1 MNLYNLIFWIGN
13 LQWEE
18 EGAWGQLQQTV
29 WGAEGEVEKRP
40 DGDSGSIWWQPF
52 GNNFKVGQLGLG
64 LKLLDLWFNRV
75 LNKSKLGTL
84 HTSVISWK
92 WNLLNFCIIVNYYK
106 VVMK

>member
-1 MNLYNLIFWIGN
+1 MGCD
-13 LQWEE
+13 EE
-18 EGAWGQLQQTV
+18 KPDTEYAGTENHTIQTV
-29 WGAEGEVEKRP
+29 WRAEGEVEKRP

-92 WNLLNFCIIVNYYK
+92 GNLLNFCIIVNYYK